1 MSSVDA
7 QPMSW
12 EHGARGSITRAME
25 HAVSV
30 GGMPRTL
37 EQLRQRLDQM
47 DELECTVVWPALPP
61 IARVGPVGGPA
72 LATPHLAPD

>member
-1 MSSVDA
+1 MSPVDA

-37 EQLRQRLDQM
+37 EQLRKRLDQM
-47 DELECTVVWPALPP
+47 DELDSSVIVAAKAQKP
-61 IARVGPVGGPA
+61 RHRRGS
-72 LATPHLAPD
+72 